1 MISPQTCKV
10 FPQKGMPIYND
21 NPLSALVSNHNRG
34 SLILKFS
41 IGMPNSFTDEQRNS
55 LIEILGC

>member
-1 MISPQTCKV
+1 
-10 FPQKGMPIYND
+10 MPIYND

-41 IGMPNSFTDEQRNS
+41 IEMPNSFTDEQRNS